1 MSLSPGHGL
10 AQEAGL
16 LLGLAGSTP
25 LARAS
30 PSLNHAMRP
39 VPSWP
44 RADRV
49 PWDAASVC
57 SMHVPLP
64 PSLPSLPLS
73 CSFSTSFIF

>member
-30 PSLNHAMRP
+30 PSLNHAMRL
-39 VPSWP
+39 VPS
-44 RADRV
+44 
-49 PWDAASVC
+49 
-57 SMHVPLP
+57 
-64 PSLPSLPLS
+64 
-73 CSFSTSFIF
+73 